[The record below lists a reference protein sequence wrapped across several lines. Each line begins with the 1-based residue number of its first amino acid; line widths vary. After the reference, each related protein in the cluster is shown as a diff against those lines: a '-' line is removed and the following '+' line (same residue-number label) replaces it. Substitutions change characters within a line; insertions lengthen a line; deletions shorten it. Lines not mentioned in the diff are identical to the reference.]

1 MSGKIYLVQDDGKL
15 QSMVERTYVTEER
28 LQILLRD
35 HPDLLAGDQI
45 DEDEPRRWL
54 LISREVGVPFE
65 EEGRE
70 WMSLDHLFLDQDGI
84 PTLVEVKRSGDT
96 RLRREVV
103 GQMLDYA
110 SHAVA
115 YWSVERLRGRFDAG
129 CEERSEMPDELI
141 GELLGTDITDLS
153 AVEEFWERVET
164 NLRAGKI
171 RLIFLADEIP
181 SELRRIVEF
190 LNTYSAPVEV
200 LAVEVRQYVG
210 EGLKAL
216 VPTVIGQTTQAKG
229 RKSSGKREMRKWDE
243 SSFFRELEERT
254 DATAVEVA
262 QRILD
267 WARVRVTRVWWGEGA
282 RNGSFVPVLTHKERD
297 HQLFAVWTNGGV
309 ETYFYWYQYKE
320 PFDSEQKRRELLR
333 RLNTIEPVMLPDDAI
348 DRRPSIPL
356 NDLAKD
362 ADLDHFLE
370 VYEWVIQEIESVS

>member
-1 MSGKIYLVQDDGKL
+1 MSGKIYLLQDDGRL
-15 QSMVERTYVTEER
+15 QSMSERSYVTEER
-28 LQILLRD
+28 LQVLLRD

-70 WMSLDHLFLDQDGI
+70 WMSLDHLFLDQEGI

-115 YWSVERLRGRFDAG
+115 YWSVETLRARFNAG
-129 CEERSEMPDELI
+129 CGERGERPDEVVAQ
-141 GELLGTDITDLS
+141 LLEIDEADLS
-153 AVEEFWERVET
+153 AVDAFWERVET
-164 NLRAGKI
+164 NLQAGKI

-181 SELRRIVEF
+181 SALRRIVEF
-190 LNTYSAPVEV
+190 LNTYTAPVEV

-216 VPTVIGQTTQAKG
+216 VPTVIGQTVQAKG
-229 RKSSGKREMRKWDE
+229 RKSTGGREPRKWDE
-243 SSFFRELEERT
+243 PDFFRELEKRT
-254 DATAVEVA
+254 DATAVDVA

-267 WARVRVTRVWWGEGA
+267 WARLRVTRVWWGEGA

-309 ETYFYWYQYKE
+309 EIYFYWYQYKE
-320 PFDSEQKRRELLR
+320 PFDSVEKRRELLQ
-333 RLNTIEPVMLPDDAI
+333 RLNAIDGVSLPDDAI

-356 NDLAKD
+356 SDLAGD
-362 ADLDHFLE
+362 AALDHFFE
-370 VYEWVIQEIESVS
+370 VYKWVIEEIESV